1 MPGFDGP
8 VVLDNSAWVRVLL
21 GRLPAVVDARWRQAL
36 RSGEIRVCPPF
47 ALEALYSARD
57 GRAYLELAE
66 ELEALPQ
73 APAHEAT
80 WRLAREAQGDLASS
94 RAVSHRVKPIDALVA
109 AIAHQERLA
118 VLHYDRDYDVLAE
131 HSRLRFRSVWIAAAG
146 SVD

>member
-1 MPGFDGP
+1 MPGFGEP
-8 VVLDNSAWVRVLL
+8 ALLDNSAWARVLL
-21 GRLPAVVDARWRQAL
+21 GRLPAAVAARWRQAL
-36 RSGEIRVCPPF
+36 RAGEIRVCPPF
-47 ALEALYSARD
+47 VLEALYSARD

-94 RAVSHRVKPIDALVA
+94 RAVSHRVKPIDALLA
-109 AIAHQERLA
+109 AIAHHERLA

-131 HSRLRFRSVWIAAAG
+131 HSRLRFRSLWIAPAG
-146 SVD
+146 GID